1 MPETYYHKQLY
12 PFQDSILKVVEKANL
27 DFYLTGG
34 TALGRCYLHHR
45 YSDDL
50 DFFVND
56 HKAFKQ
62 QSSAAVNAIK
72 RKWRCDIATA
82 SDTFVRLFIEQ
93 GELVLKID
101 FVNDVPAHYGEIKP
115 FPLFHRVDSWCNILS
130 NKLCAITRSEA
141 KDVADILFL
150 ARKYAFEW
158 EKIINE
164 ARQKDLWVD
173 PLKICKRIRHFPVA
187 LFQKIKWMQPVD
199 PQTLVP
205 DLETLHNDI
214 FFGASN
220 SLAG

>member
-1 MPETYYHKQLY
+1 M
-12 PFQDSILKVVEKANL
+12 
-27 DFYLTGG
+27 TGG

-62 QSSAAVNAIK
+62 QSKSAVNAIQK
-72 RKWRCDIATA
+72 QWRCDIATA
-82 SDTFVRLFIEQ
+82 SDTFVRLFVEQ
-93 GELVLKID
+93 VDLVLKID
-101 FVNDVPAHYGEIKP
+101 FVNDVAAHYGEIKP
-115 FPLFHRVDSWCNILS
+115 FPLFHRVDSWRNILS

-150 ARKYAFEW
+150 ARNYAFEW
-158 EKIINE
+158 EKIIAE

-173 PLKICKRIRHFPVA
+173 PLEICKRIKHFPVK
-187 LFQKIKWMQPVD
+187 LSQKIKWMQPVD
-199 PQTLVP
+199 LKMLAL